1 MNYPISSVVLPATVS
16 NTHRAWTC
24 LVCPTPESQRS
35 GDPFEGAA
43 LTSIGVMIEV
53 LKRSILAELG
63 DEWMCEGVTIGG
75 RRV

>member
-1 MNYPISSVVLPATVS
+1 MTYPITSIVLPATVT

-35 GDPFEGAA
+35 GDPYEGAA
-43 LTSIGVMIEV
+43 LTYMGAQIEL
-53 LKRSILAELG
+53 LKRQILAELG
-63 DEWMCEGVTIGG
+63 PEWVCEGVEIGG